1 MKAMKA
7 MKRMPF
13 AFPKLTQGG
22 SVVAMALTLLGAGMT
37 ATAAIA
43 EEAGPAVAAA
53 TADTPATM
61 ATPAPPLLMS
71 VSSDGSEIIDQRA
84 RLAWM
89 RCAEGMQW
97 NGSGCTGR
105 PLLMDRNQANA
116 RAKER
121 SQSDGQRWRLPR
133 VNELRRLVNKNT
145 TPPGPDAQLFPSAPL
160 DWHWSGTARIR
171 QDSLNPYNYNN
182 VAQGRTGQSST
193 GLDMAGGWAVNLA
206 TGAAQ
211 GETARGSKLLVRL
224 VRALDSQER

>member
-1 MKAMKA
+1 METHE
-7 MKRMPF
+7 MPF
-13 AFPKLTQGG
+13 PL
-22 SVVAMALTLLGAGMT
+22 VALPRSLGVAAIAVSLLGASAVGAVT
-37 ATAAIA
+37 ANKASPPVPAATAAS
-43 EEAGPAVAAA
+43 E
-53 TADTPATM
+53 
-61 ATPAPPLLMS
+61 PAPGLSL
-71 VSSDGSEIIDQRA
+71 SSDGSEVIDQRA

-105 PLLMDRNQANA
+105 PLLLDRSQANA

-121 SQSDGQRWRLPR
+121 SQTDGLRWRLPR
-133 VNELRRLVNKNT
+133 VNELRRLVDKNA

-171 QDSLNPYNYNN
+171 SQNVNPYDYRN
-182 VAQGRTGQSST
+182 VEQGRTGKSSSS
-193 GLDMAGGWAVNLA
+193 LDVAGGWAVNMA

-211 GETARGSKLLVRL
+211 SETARNSKLLVRL